1 MDPISF
7 AAAFVHTQQNLKF
20 FMLILTTYFKV
31 REKFSYPQ
39 KIRKIKHIDNLE
51 QTVSDKCKLVVFSQL
66 LGTSHAEVV
75 HI

>member
-39 KIRKIKHIDNLE
+39 AIY
-51 QTVSDKCKLVVFSQL
+51 
-66 LGTSHAEVV
+66 
-75 HI
+75 

>member
-39 KIRKIKHIDNLE
+39 AIYLN
-51 QTVSDKCKLVVFSQL
+51 LVVQNPRVLVQSFAQNSILKNNPRHLMMFS
-66 LGTSHAEVV
+66 
-75 HI
+75 